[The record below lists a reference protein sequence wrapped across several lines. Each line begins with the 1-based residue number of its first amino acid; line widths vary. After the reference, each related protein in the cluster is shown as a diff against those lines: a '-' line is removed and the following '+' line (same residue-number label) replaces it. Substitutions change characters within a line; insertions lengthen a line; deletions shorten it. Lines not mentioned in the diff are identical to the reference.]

1 MEPVVNGIEEKYSE
15 DVQVMRL
22 NANQGKG
29 QEAFRFYRLQG
40 HPAFVLLGS
49 QSEALWSGLGVIN
62 TELLETQVENYLSI
76 P

>member
-1 MEPVVNGIEEKYSE
+1 MEPVVNGIEEKYFD
-15 DVQVMRL
+15 DVEVMRL

-40 HPAFVLLGS
+40 HPSFVLLDFQGNIT
-49 QSEALWSGLGVIN
+49 WSGLGVQ
-62 TELLETQVENYLSI
+62 TADTLEAQIEKQLVT